1 MLVPDSASIWRLCGR
16 EREKPEYHQPV
27 RQWPHYITISCTDA
41 RYQAWEHR
49 TVPMSPLFQSKQCH
63 FVYMYTLI
71 NVSPGMCSSIYS
83 RQEEE
88 ELTSTFHNDKGKLA
102 LTWESSFSL

>member
-1 MLVPDSASIWRLCGR
+1 MPLFGVSVAENGRSRNTTNLSDNDHTTSPSHVPTPGTRL
-16 EREKPEYHQPV
+16 ENIE
-27 RQWPHYITISCTDA
+27 
-41 RYQAWEHR
+41 RYQCQPSSNQNN
-49 TVPMSPLFQSKQCH
+49 VY

-102 LTWESSFSL
+102 LT